1 MASVRKVRNSWQVDH
16 YAANRQRVRK
26 KFKTKAEAEE
36 YAFSLDASANDRP
49 LDLQGLLEQHRQR
62 VSRTGEALRP
72 GTLRT
77 EIECARALTRLLGAR
92 TTPAALSQMDIQRY
106 RKERQR
112 QKATPITAN
121 KELRVLKAALRWGVA
136 MGLLDHVPVEIRGT
150 VSVRRDKD
158 PETLSD
164 AEVEVL
170 LDHAGSPKMRAL
182 FALCR
187 WAGLRQGEA
196 LNLQVRD
203 IADGVIHIRAKK
215 LEDGSEWR
223 PKSLQRRRIPYAG
236 AARLVDELERFERAM
251 GPRMPTAWYLPH
263 DSDQSK
269 RVLDVKEAVRNTYL
283 LSAHSY
289 SHRDRTHP
297 ERFWRNGEYRRA
309 RGSHSEGVCALWS
322 FV

>member
-1 MASVRKVRNSWQVDH
+1 M
-16 YAANRQRVRK
+16 
-26 KFKTKAEAEE
+26 
-36 YAFSLDASANDRP
+36 
-49 LDLQGLLEQHRQR
+49 
-62 VSRTGEALRP
+62 
-72 GTLRT
+72 
-77 EIECARALTRLLGAR
+77 
-92 TTPAALSQMDIQRY
+92 
-106 RKERQR
+106 
-112 QKATPITAN
+112 
-121 KELRVLKAALRWGVA
+121 
-136 MGLLDHVPVEIRGT
+136 
-150 VSVRRDKD
+150 RRDKD

-223 PKSLQRRRIPYAG
+223 PKSLQRRRISYAG
-236 AARLVDELERFERAM
+236 VARLVDELERFERAM

-269 RVLDVKEAVRNTYL
+269 RVLDVKEAVRNTYIRAGIEPQGCHVL
-283 LSAHSY
+283 RRTWATRLGQSGVDVETLRKLGGWSSWEVVRSY
-289 SHRDRTHP
+289 VSTDD
-297 ERFWRNGEYRRA
+297 EALRRA
-309 RGSHSEGVCALWS
+309 MALGD
-322 FV
+322 